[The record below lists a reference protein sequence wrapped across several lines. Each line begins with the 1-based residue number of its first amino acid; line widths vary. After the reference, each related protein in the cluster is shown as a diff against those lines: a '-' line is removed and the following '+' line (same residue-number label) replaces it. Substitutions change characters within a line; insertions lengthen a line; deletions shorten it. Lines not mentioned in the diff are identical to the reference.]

1 MEKLDLFELQKS
13 LTTENII
20 TLVIGLG
27 ADRYEERENYLIFP
41 TICHNENSEDASM
54 KLYYYKNTGLFTCY
68 TDCGESFNIYTL
80 IEKVYALQGKE
91 IRFSEIVNL
100 VLEKSGVDSSLF
112 QFGEKRY
119 KSIADKY
126 RKKNRQ
132 RNLEIF
138 DDKVLGVFEKRY
150 PVEWIAEGISRESMD
165 RYNILY
171 SISRNKIIIPHYDI
185 DGHLIGIRGRSLNPR
200 EIEEF
205 GKYMPVEIEGKW
217 YSFPLSQNL
226 YGLNISKEAIKRNKR
241 VIIFEGEK
249 SVYKYDKFF
258 PGNNISCA
266 VCGSSFNKNQL
277 NILLRNFDLE
287 EIIIAFDK
295 EFEQYNSDKGREYF
309 DKLESI
315 CKKYS
320 NYCNFSF
327 MFDKENLL
335 KLKDSPIDRGKSI
348 FLQLYD
354 QRIRIRSMLR

>member
-1 MEKLDLFELQKS
+1 MEKLDLYELQKS

-20 TLVIGLG
+20 TLVTSLG
-27 ADRYEERENYLIFP
+27 ADRYDDKENYIIFP

-80 IEKVYALQGKE
+80 IEKVYALQNRE

-100 VLEKSGVDSSLF
+100 VLEKTGIDSSLY

-119 KSIADKY
+119 KSTSDKY
-126 RKKNRQ
+126 KKKNRQ
-132 RNLEIF
+132 RELEIF
-138 DDKVLGVFEKRY
+138 DDKVLGVFDKHY

-165 RYNILY
+165 KYNILY
-171 SISRNKIIIPHYDI
+171 SISRNKIIIPHYNI
-185 DGHLIGIRGRSLNPR
+185 SGQLIGIRGRNLNKR

-205 GKYMPVEIEGKW
+205 GKYMPVEVEGKW

-226 YGLNISKEAIKRNKR
+226 YGLNVSKEGIKKKKK
-241 VIIFEGEK
+241 IILFEGEK
-249 SVYKYDKFF
+249 SCLKYDRMFED
-258 PGNNISCA
+258 NISCS
-266 VCGSSFNKNQL
+266 VCGSAFNKNQL
-277 NILLRNFDLE
+277 NILLKNFELD

-295 EFEQYNSDKGREYF
+295 EFERYNDEKGREYF
-309 DKLESI
+309 NKLESI
-315 CKKYS
+315 CRKYQ

-327 MFDKENLL
+327 LFDKENLL
-335 KLKDSPIDRGKSI
+335 KLKDSPIDRGKNI

-354 QRIRIRSMLR
+354 QRIHFRSMLN

>member
-1 MEKLDLFELQKS
+1 MEKLDLYELQKS

-20 TLVIGLG
+20 TLVTSLG
-27 ADRYEERENYLIFP
+27 ADRYDDKENYIIFP

-80 IEKVYALQGKE
+80 IEKVYALQNRE

-100 VLEKSGVDSSLF
+100 VLEKTGIDSSLY

-119 KSIADKY
+119 KSTSDKY
-126 RKKNRQ
+126 KKKNRQ
-132 RNLEIF
+132 RELEIF
-138 DDKVLGVFEKRY
+138 DDKVLGVFDKHY

-165 RYNILY
+165 KYNILY
-171 SISRNKIIIPHYDI
+171 SISRNKIIIPHYNI
-185 DGHLIGIRGRSLNPR
+185 SGQLIGIRGRSLNKR

-205 GKYMPVEIEGKW
+205 GKYMPVEVEGKW

-226 YGLNISKEAIKRNKR
+226 YGLNVSKEGIRKKKK
-241 VIIFEGEK
+241 IILFEGEK
-249 SVYKYDKFF
+249 SCLKYDRMFED
-258 PGNNISCA
+258 NISCA
-266 VCGSSFNKNQL
+266 VCGSAFNKNQL
-277 NILLRNFDLE
+277 NILLKNFELD

-295 EFEQYNSDKGREYF
+295 EFERYNDEKGREYF
-309 DKLESI
+309 NKLESI
-315 CKKYS
+315 CKKYQ

-327 MFDKENLL
+327 LFDKKNLL
-335 KLKDSPIDRGKSI
+335 KLKDSPIDRGKNI

-354 QRIRIRSMLR
+354 QRIHFRSMLN